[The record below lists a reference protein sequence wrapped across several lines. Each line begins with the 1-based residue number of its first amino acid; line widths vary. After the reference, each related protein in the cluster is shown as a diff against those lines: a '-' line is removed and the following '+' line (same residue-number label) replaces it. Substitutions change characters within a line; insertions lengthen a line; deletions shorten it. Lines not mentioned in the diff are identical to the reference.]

1 MSKEPGNLA
10 DVVIIGGGLVGS
22 LLSIFLARRGYTVRV
37 FERKPDLRQ
46 AAPASG
52 RSINLTLC
60 HRGFAAL
67 DRVDAGDAVRAIAI
81 PAYGRAIHDET
92 GEVSFQPYGNSGEAL
107 YSVTRNELNRVL
119 LDRAEK
125 EPGVKLHFEY
135 KCREID
141 FQGPT
146 VSLERVHSREA
157 YTVKAGTLLGADG
170 AYSSVRLQMQMQKTD
185 RFNFS
190 QEYIQQGYKELTVPA
205 DVAAQW
211 SLDRHALHIW
221 PRGDF
226 MLIGFANHDGSA
238 TLALHLPFE
247 GEPSFASIRTEDDL
261 LHLFYHHFP
270 DAVGKIP
277 NLVGDFF
284 GRPVSSML
292 TVRCFP
298 WVRGRVALIGD
309 AAHAIVPSYGQGAN
323 AGFEDCHFL
332 DTCLERCGD
341 DWEVAL
347 AAFQEGRKVN
357 ADVIADLSL
366 QHFTEIRDRLADPR
380 FLLRKTIE
388 RKLNELCPGSY
399 RSLYSMVSFTSLT
412 YVQAIRAAAE
422 QEALVD
428 QILEID
434 GLEDRLA
441 KESLDKIII
450 ERMQLSPLPCP
461 LPADAGRPLSLS
473 TKLTAESKGA

>member
-1 MSKEPGNLA
+1 MRKDSGNLA
-10 DVVIIGGGLVGS
+10 NVVIIGGGLVGS
-22 LLSIFLARRGYTVRV
+22 LLAIFLARRGCTVRV
-37 FERKPDLRQ
+37 FERKPDLRR
-46 AAPASG
+46 AMLPSG

-67 DRVDAGDAVRAIAI
+67 DRAGVGDAVRAVAI
-81 PAYGRAIHDET
+81 PAYGRAIHNET
-92 GEVSFQPYGNSGEAL
+92 GEVVFQPYGIDGEAL
-107 YSVTRNELNRVL
+107 YSITRNELNRVL
-119 LDRAEK
+119 LDRADN
-125 EPGVKLHFEY
+125 EPGVELHFEHA
-135 KCREID
+135 CREID
-141 FQGPT
+141 FHGPA
-146 VSLERVHSREA
+146 VRLECTRTGKVHM
-157 YTVKAGTLLGADG
+157 VKSDALLGSDG
-170 AYSSVRLQMQMQKTD
+170 AFSAVRLQMQKTD
-185 RFNFS
+185 RFDFS
-190 QEYIQQGYKELTVPA
+190 QEYLHQGYKELSVPA
-205 DVAAQW
+205 AVVEQW
-211 SLDRHALHIW
+211 GLDRHALHIW
-221 PRGDF
+221 PRGHF
-226 MLIGFANHDGSA
+226 MLIGFANSDGSA
-238 TLALHLPFE
+238 TLALHLPFA

-261 LHLFYHHFP
+261 LRLFSRHFP
-270 DAVGKIP
+270 DTVGKIP

-347 AAFQEGRKVN
+347 AAFQEERKVN

-366 QHFTEIRDRLADPR
+366 QHFAEIRDRLADPR

-388 RKLNELCPGSY
+388 RKLDELFPGRY
-399 RSLYSMVSFTSLT
+399 RSLYSMISFTSLT

-422 QEALVD
+422 QETLVD
-428 QILEID
+428 KILEID
-434 GLEDRLA
+434 GLEDHLV
-441 KESLDKIII
+441 KGSLDEIIR
-450 ERMQLSPLPCP
+450 ERMRLSTLSYP